1 MQTLSPVARADISSC
16 LILGLTPQADMVDSC
31 QEEIAL
37 LTPALC
43 LRRGSADLS
52 SFAFVGNR
60 QDSGRGFCCGLHLAT
75 VDQAEIRG
83 LVTTGHSVRRGA
95 ASDFMSSVT
104 LTAWLGVS

>member
-1 MQTLSPVARADISSC
+1 MST
-16 LILGLTPQADMVDSC
+16 ILGFRSAHPQADMADSC

-37 LTPALC
+37 LTPPCDVVL
-43 LRRGSADLS
+43 LNSQVRLGED
-52 SFAFVGNR
+52 R
-60 QDSGRGFCCGLHLAT
+60 QDSGRGFFNGLHLAT

-104 LTAWLGVS
+104 LTAWLGGS

>member
-1 MQTLSPVARADISSC
+1 MADI
-16 LILGLTPQADMVDSC
+16 C

-37 LTPALC
+37 LTPAL
-43 LRRGSADLS
+43 RRGSAESLE
-52 SFAFVGNR
+52 FALGGNL
-60 QDSGRGFCCGLHLAT
+60 QDSGRGFCYGLHLAT

-104 LTAWLGVS
+104 LISLPQLGGGNLSGS

>member
-1 MQTLSPVARADISSC
+1 MA
-16 LILGLTPQADMVDSC
+16 DSC

-37 LTPALC
+37 LTPAL
-43 LRRGSADLS
+43 RRVSAEFS
-52 SFAFVGNR
+52 SLPCRGR
-60 QDSGRGFCCGLHLAT
+60 QDSRRGFSPCGLHLAT

-104 LTAWLGVS
+104 LYCRSGRLIAWVEDSPYRGPLA